1 MKYISENQVMYADTD
16 SYKVVWHGNYLRW
29 FEAARYGFCKNIG
42 IDLNELEQSGI
53 CFPVV
58 DIHIQYKAPAKIF
71 EEIITETEVS
81 ELKSRTIIFHQIIKN
96 KKSGAILITAD
107 VIVVAV
113 NTNTSKL
120 VKLNEDL
127 YGKFLNSMN

>member
-1 MKYISENQVMYADTD
+1 MKNIFETKVMYADTD

-29 FEAARYGFCKNIG
+29 FELGRYEFCKDIG
-42 IDLNELEQSGI
+42 IDLQELENGGI

-58 DIHIQYKAPAKIF
+58 DLHVQYKAPAKIF
-71 EEIITETEVS
+71 EEITVETEIS
-81 ELKSRTIIFHQIIKN
+81 ELKSRTITFHQTIKN

-113 NTNTSKL
+113 NTNTAKL
-120 VKLNEDL
+120 IKMDKDL
-127 YGKFLNSMN
+127 YNAFLNSME